1 MGRLIDVGKVME
13 ELKVIYERDHTAKV
27 DIGSMI
33 CLIGEQPTA
42 YDVDRVLE
50 ELEANTMCYDSFY
63 DCYGECKDC
72 SDCAIN
78 RKEAVNI
85 IKRGGIDGYKVL

>member
-1 MGRLIDVGKVME
+1 MSRLIDVGKVME

-42 YDVDRVLE
+42 YDVDKVVE
-50 ELEANTMCYDSFY
+50 EVNYSFNEANWTGDI
-63 DCYGECKDC
+63 GRE
-72 SDCAIN
+72 
-78 RKEAVNI
+78 EI
-85 IKRGGIDGYKVL
+85 IDIVKRGK